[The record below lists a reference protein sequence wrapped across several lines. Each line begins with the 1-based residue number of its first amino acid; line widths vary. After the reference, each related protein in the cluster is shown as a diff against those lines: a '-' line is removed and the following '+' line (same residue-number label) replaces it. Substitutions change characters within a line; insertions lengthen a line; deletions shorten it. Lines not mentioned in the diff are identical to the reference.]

1 MIPLAVAEIAEIV
14 GGRVEGDGGAVVTGP
29 VVTDARLCEAGSLYV
44 ARLGEHAD
52 GHDFVGQAAERGAVA
67 ALTNRAVEGLACVVV
82 ADVQAAFAALAHAVV
97 ATVPGLVVVAVTGS
111 SGKTSTKDLLE
122 QVLATHGATVA
133 SRESFN
139 GEVGVPLTA
148 LRVEAGTRYLVLE
161 MGARGAGHLRY
172 LTGIVAPDVSV
183 VLNVGSAHLG
193 EFGSVEA
200 IAAAKAE
207 LVTDLPETA
216 LAVLNADDA
225 RVAAMAGRTRAR
237 VVTFGLAAGADVRA
251 AQVRLDDRARA
262 TFTLVAGAGSAEVTL
277 GLHGEHHV
285 SNALAVAA
293 TALSVGMSVADV
305 AAALSGS
312 RAVSRWRMQVTERA
326 DGVTVVNDAYNA
338 NPESMRAALAALVAM
353 AGGRRTWAVLG
364 EMLELGA
371 DAGAEHESIGQRAAQ
386 LNISR
391 LLCVGSGA
399 AAIHTGAVMAR
410 SWEEAPV
417 LVPDA
422 DAAYDLLDRQLRPGD
437 LVLLKSSRDA
447 GLRLLGDRLAGVSP

>member
-1 MIPLAVAEIAEIV
+1 MIAHTIAEIAEIV
-14 GGRVEGDGGAVVTGP
+14 SGRVEGDGSAVVTGP

-97 ATVPGLVVVAVTGS
+97 AAVPGLVVVAVTGS
-111 SGKTSTKDLLE
+111 SGKTSTKDLLD

-148 LRVEAGTRYLVLE
+148 LRVAADTRFLVLE

-251 AQVRLDDRARA
+251 EQVRLDDRARA

-293 TALSVGMSVADV
+293 VALAVGMTVADV

-371 DAGAEHESIGQRAAQ
+371 EAGAEHESIGQRAAQ
-386 LNISR
+386 LKISR

-399 AAIHTGAVMAR
+399 AAIHTGAVLAE